1 MDKELLTKELLLEL
15 GDSSK
20 LPLKELEQKIAAVL
34 SLYAVTKSRETL
46 PITGD
51 GSTTKY
57 LLEEFMKDK
66 LSQGKSKGTLEQY
79 FLSVTKLYLFVNKE
93 VNLCKKEDI
102 VAYLNYYRYSSRGRE
117 LKQNTISSRYS
128 HLSAFYGW
136 LFINGYIAQNP
147 FDYLSPPKST
157 IPIKSIIT
165 SGEFEQLVIACEK
178 SFEGIR
184 QARSLALISF
194 LIESGV
200 RISEL
205 TDLKIGDLDWIKH
218 TVKIRHGKGD
228 KSRITFFGDKSEIRL
243 KEYLQLRTKTSDQ
256 DYLFASLNSNESK
269 VAIDV
274 LQNDIREIGK
284 LSNIPRVHPH
294 LFRTTFATNLVA
306 RGVPVPTVSNLLG
319 HSSAQT
325 LNHYFMLSEEDMK
338 IAVHNKL

>member
-1 MDKELLTKELLLEL
+1 MDKELLIKELLLEI

-46 PITGD
+46 PSTGD

-57 LLEEFMKDK
+57 LLEEFMKDL

-79 FLSVTKLYLFVNKE
+79 FLAVSKLYLYLKKE
-93 VNLCKKEDI
+93 VNLCKKDDI
-102 VAYLNYYRYSSRGRE
+102 VQYLNYYRYSSRGRE
-117 LKQNTISSRYS
+117 LKQNTITTRFS

-136 LFINGYIAQNP
+136 MYLNGYIAQNP
-147 FDYLSPPKST
+147 FDYLNYPKSV

-165 SGEFEQLVIACEK
+165 SGEFEQLVITCEK
-178 SFEGIR
+178 NYEGIK
-184 QARSLALISF
+184 QARCLALITF
-194 LIESGV
+194 LFESGV

-205 TDLKIGDLDWIKH
+205 TSLKIGDLDWIKH
-218 TVKIRHGKGD
+218 TATIRNGKGN
-228 KSRITFFGDKSEIRL
+228 KARVTFFGDKSEVRL
-243 KEYLQLRTKTSDQ
+243 KEYLLRRSKTSES
-256 DYLFASLNSNESK
+256 DYLFASLNKVESK
-269 VAIDV
+269 VSIDV

-284 LSNIPRVHPH
+284 LADIPRLHAH

-325 LNHYFMLSEEDMK
+325 LNHYFMLSEEEMK
-338 IAVHNKL
+338 MAVHGKL